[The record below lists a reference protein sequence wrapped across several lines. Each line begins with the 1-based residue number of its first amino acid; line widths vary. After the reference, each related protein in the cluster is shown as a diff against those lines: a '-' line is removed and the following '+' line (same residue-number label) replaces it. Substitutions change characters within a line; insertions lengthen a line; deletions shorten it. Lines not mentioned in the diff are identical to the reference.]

1 MSNLLKMLVFS
12 LLMIGFFA
20 GYSNFGIPQIQP
32 SPPPEP
38 EVLDLD
44 TMTMSQ
50 FVSIGE
56 RVFEGRGTC
65 ALCHNAVGG
74 RAPLLDNMNEV
85 TPTRLLD
92 VSYQGSATDVET
104 YLRESMT
111 DPSAYVVSGF
121 GKAGSNDTESPMT
134 DVSAGSIG
142 LTETEIDAVIAY
154 LQDLAGAEISVQL
167 PALQEPESAVD
178 SKENPAENQAV
189 VYASAEEIIV
199 ALNCGA
205 CHKIAD
211 QQGMVG
217 PDLTG
222 IGAAKDVAYLR
233 RAILDPNADVAA
245 GGIAGIM
252 PANYGDQLSANELE
266 MLLAYMVGL
275 KAE

>member
-1 MSNLLKMLVFS
+1 M
-12 LLMIGFFA
+12 
-20 GYSNFGIPQIQP
+20 
-32 SPPPEP
+32 
-38 EVLDLD
+38 
-44 TMTMSQ
+44 
-50 FVSIGE
+50 
-56 RVFEGRGTC
+56 
-65 ALCHNAVGG
+65 
-74 RAPLLDNMNEV
+74 
-85 TPTRLLD
+85 
-92 VSYQGSATDVET
+92 
-104 YLRESMT
+104 
-111 DPSAYVVSGF
+111 
-121 GKAGSNDTESPMT
+121 
-134 DVSAGSIG
+134 
-142 LTETEIDAVIAY
+142 
-154 LQDLAGAEISVQL
+154 
-167 PALQEPESAVD
+167 
-178 SKENPAENQAV
+178 
-189 VYASAEEIIV
+189 YASAEEIIV